1 MTGIGV
7 VEAVSGRRPEN
18 ATGNRAFN
26 WLLLAKFFLGW
37 VATLVV
43 AALTS
48 AAFTA
53 QVRRSWGGRGCGAG
67 RPWSRSAPAPA
78 AAALC
83 PLARMHRSCLGPA
96 APV

>member
-1 MTGIGV
+1 M
-7 VEAVSGRRPEN
+7 EAVSGRRPEG
-18 ATGNRAFN
+18 ATATNKHAFN

-53 QVRRSWGGRGCGAG
+53 QG
-67 RPWSRSAPAPA
+67 
-78 AAALC
+78 
-83 PLARMHRSCLGPA
+83 M
-96 APV
+96 